1 MLIKDIYRFYLPNK
15 KRNSK
20 IIDMKNALSNQEP
33 KGTQDWFPEEFSV
46 RRYIFDTWR
55 KVCLRY
61 GFEEYLTPLV
71 ESAEI
76 YRAKSGE
83 DIGGKE
89 LVTFQDLGGREL
101 SIRPE
106 MTPSVVRM
114 LTKNYASLPK
124 PIKYFSIANF
134 MRNEK
139 PQRGRNREFWQLN
152 CDIFGSESLL
162 ADLEVLQLAIDLVLE
177 FDPPQGSFT
186 VAINNRKLI
195 EAVLDLSGTN
205 ELSYETK
212 IAVIRVL
219 DKWNKLEKPE
229 LVRRLKEIGLENEA
243 VEILI
248 KFMESSSLAEITQE
262 LPVLKTNVGLLE
274 IARILERLDDLGYG
288 DLIEFRPSVIR
299 GFDYYDGMVFEVLD
313 NNPENNRAM
322 FGGGRY
328 NGLAEIFGEKNFPAV
343 GFAPGDE
350 TFKLFLESWG
360 LLDNIKLSLEE
371 KYYLPL
377 LDANLETAVIKLA
390 KEWRSR
396 GFNVLTGLE
405 EQKVGKALDF
415 ANKKQ
420 INKVIIVGEE
430 EIDKGEYKIKDMAT
444 GEEKRRKF

>member
-1 MLIKDIYRFYLPNK
+1 MIKIIYRFYLPNK
-15 KRNSK
+15 ERNSK
-20 IIDMKNALSNQEP
+20 IIDMKKALSNQEP
-33 KGTQDWFPEEFSV
+33 KGTQDWFPEEFAI
-46 RRYIFDTWR
+46 RKYIFDTWR
-55 KVCLRY
+55 KICLRY

-89 LVTFQDLGGREL
+89 LVTFEDLGGREL

-114 LTKNYASLPK
+114 LTKTYASLPK

-152 CDIFGSESLL
+152 CDVFGSESLS

-195 EAVLDLSGTN
+195 DAVLDLSGTSA
-205 ELSYETK
+205 LSSEIK
-212 IAVIRVL
+212 IAVIRIL
-219 DKWNKLEKPE
+219 DKWNKLEKTE
-229 LVRRLKEIGLENEA
+229 IVRRLKEVGLEVEA
-243 VEILI
+243 TEILI
-248 KFMESSSLAEITQE
+248 KFMESKSLADIIQE
-262 LPVLKTNVGLLE
+262 LPVLKTNPGLLE
-274 IARILERLDDLGYG
+274 TARILESLDDLGYG

-299 GFDYYDGMVFEVLD
+299 GFDYYDGVVFEVLD

-360 LLDNIKLSLEE
+360 LLDNIKLSVEE

-377 LDANLETAVIKLA
+377 LDANLETAVMKLA

-396 GFNVLTGLE
+396 GFNVLAGLE
-405 EQKVGKALDF
+405 EQKIGKALDF

-420 INKVIIVGEE
+420 INKVIIVGAE
-430 EIDKGEYKIKDMAT
+430 EIDKGEYKIKDMST